1 MPARLPQAKL
11 TMECA
16 TLGYNSIRIERERNK
31 FCVRATD
38 PEIEKRNRMRDKSGN
53 MDQPWVDPCVEFN
66 FDTKE
71 QVLKFVEKAMD
82 IALPEDTYSS
92 AFDKLAKEAMKE

>member
-1 MPARLPQAKL
+1 M
-11 TMECA
+11 MECTA
-16 TLGYNSIRIERERNK
+16 LSYNSIRIERERNGY
-31 FCVRATD
+31 CVRATD
-38 PEIEKRNRMRDKSGN
+38 PAIEKKNRERKDG
-53 MDQPWVDPCVEFN
+53 PWEDPAVEYM